1 MSIFDKVLYNTK
13 LFVKR
18 NSSTILCFAAASGVV
33 ATTVVAVKS
42 TPKAMRLIKEQEEE
56 KGEKLT
62 KLETIKAVGPTYCP
76 SILLGI
82 STIACIFSANA
93 IDKKQ
98 QASLASLY
106 SLLDSSYKN
115 YKNNV
120 KETFGEDAEN
130 KIAQTIANKHY
141 GKVIDANDNY
151 DGNVPPEG
159 APNTKMFM
167 DFCTFGFF
175 YSTMEDV
182 KNAEK
187 FVNDILRMR
196 GDVYLNEY
204 KTALGLESS
213 KIDYEIGWSMQ
224 LLNEHGFD
232 EIIFTTEKVKLDN
245 GNDCYVLSVPVDPE
259 ILYQL

>member
-13 LFVKR
+13 VFVKR
-18 NSSTILCFAAASGVV
+18 NSSAILCCAAAAGVV

-42 TPKAMRLIKEQEEE
+42 TPKAMKLIQEREEE

-62 KLETIKAVGPTYCP
+62 KLEVVKVAGPTYVP
-76 SILLGI
+76 SILLGV
-82 STIACIFSANA
+82 STIACIFGANV
-93 IDKKQ
+93 ISKKQ
-98 QASLASLY
+98 QATLVSLY
-106 SLLDSSYKN
+106 SLLDSSYKS
-115 YKNNV
+115 YKDNV
-120 KETFGEDAEN
+120 KETFGEDADN

-151 DGNVPPEG
+151 DGNIPSEEVSG
-159 APNTKMFM
+159 ADIFM

-187 FVNDILRMR
+187 FINDILRMR

-204 KTALGLESS
+204 KTALGLEST
-213 KIDYEIGWSMQ
+213 KIDYEMGWSTQ

-245 GNDCYVLSVPVDPE
+245 GKDCYILSVPVDPE
-259 ILYQL
+259 ILYQI

>member
-18 NSSTILCFAAASGVV
+18 NSSTILCCAAAAGVV

-42 TPKAMRLIKEQEEE
+42 TPKAMRLIQEQEEA

-62 KLETIKAVGPTYCP
+62 KLETIKVAGPTYVP
-76 SILLGI
+76 SILFGV
-82 STIACIFSANA
+82 STIACIFGANA

-98 QASLASLY
+98 QASLVSLY
-106 SLLDSSYKN
+106 SLLDSSYKS

-120 KETFGEDAEN
+120 KETFGEDADN

-151 DGNVPPEG
+151 DGNAPSEG
-159 APNTKMFM
+159 PTNTEIFM

-187 FVNDILRMR
+187 FINDILRMR

-204 KTALGLESS
+204 KTALGLEST
-213 KIDYEIGWSMQ
+213 KIDYEMGWSRQ
-224 LLNEHGFD
+224 LLNENGFD

-245 GNDCYVLSVPVDPE
+245 GKDCYVLSVPVDPE

>member
-13 LFVKR
+13 VFVKR
-18 NSSTILCFAAASGVV
+18 NSSAILCCAAAAGVV

-42 TPKAMRLIKEQEEE
+42 TPKAMKLIQEREEE

-62 KLETIKAVGPTYCP
+62 KLEVVKVAGPTYVP
-76 SILLGI
+76 SILLGV
-82 STIACIFSANA
+82 STIACIFGANV
-93 IDKKQ
+93 ISKKQ
-98 QASLASLY
+98 QATLVSLY
-106 SLLDSSYKN
+106 SLLDSSYKS
-115 YKNNV
+115 YKDNV
-120 KETFGEDAEN
+120 KETFGEDADN
-130 KIAQTIANKHY
+130 KIAQTIANNHY

-151 DGNVPPEG
+151 DGNIPSEEVSG
-159 APNTKMFM
+159 ADIFM

-187 FVNDILRMR
+187 FINDILRMR

-204 KTALGLESS
+204 KTALGLEST
-213 KIDYEIGWSMQ
+213 KIDYEMGWSTQ

-232 EIIFTTEKVKLDN
+232 EIIFTTEKVKLEN
-245 GNDCYVLSVPVDPE
+245 GNDCYILSVPVDPE
-259 ILYQL
+259 ILYQI

>member
-1 MSIFDKVLYNTK
+1 MSIFDKVLYNSK

-18 NSSTILCFAAASGVV
+18 NSSAILCCAATAGVV
-33 ATTVVAVKS
+33 ATAVVAVKS
-42 TPKAMRLIKEQEEE
+42 TPKAMRLIQEQEEA

-62 KLETIKAVGPTYCP
+62 KLETIKAVGPTYVP
-76 SILLGI
+76 SILLGV
-82 STIACIFSANA
+82 STIACIFGANV
-93 IDKKQ
+93 INKKQ
-98 QASLASLY
+98 QASLVSLY

-120 KETFGEDAEN
+120 KETFGADADN

-151 DGNVPPEG
+151 DGNVSSEEIPGTEI
-159 APNTKMFM
+159 FM

-187 FVNDILRMR
+187 FINDILRMR

-204 KTALGLESS
+204 KTALGLEST
-213 KIDYEIGWSMQ
+213 KIDYEMGWSRQ

-245 GNDCYVLSVPVDPE
+245 GKDCYVLSVPVDPE
-259 ILYQL
+259 ILYQI

>member
-13 LFVKR
+13 VFVKR
-18 NSSTILCFAAASGVV
+18 NSSAILCCAAAAGVV

-42 TPKAMRLIKEQEEE
+42 TPKAMKLIQEREEE

-62 KLETIKAVGPTYCP
+62 KLEVIKVAGPTYVP
-76 SILLGI
+76 SILLGV
-82 STIACIFSANA
+82 STIACIFGANV
-93 IDKKQ
+93 ISKKQ
-98 QASLASLY
+98 QATLVSLY
-106 SLLDSSYKN
+106 SLLDSSYKS
-115 YKNNV
+115 YKDNV
-120 KETFGEDAEN
+120 KETFGEDADN

-141 GKVIDANDNY
+141 CKVVDANDNY
-151 DGNVPPEG
+151 DGNIPSEEVSG
-159 APNTKMFM
+159 ADIFM

-187 FVNDILRMR
+187 FINDILRMR

-204 KTALGLESS
+204 KTALGLEST
-213 KIDYEIGWSMQ
+213 KIDYEMGWSTQ

-245 GNDCYVLSVPVDPE
+245 GNDCYILSIPVDPE
-259 ILYQL
+259 ILYQI

>member
-1 MSIFDKVLYNTK
+1 MSIFDKILYNTK
-13 LFVKR
+13 VFVKR
-18 NSSTILCFAAASGVV
+18 NSSAILCCAAAAGVV

-42 TPKAMRLIKEQEEE
+42 TPKAMKLIQEREEE

-62 KLETIKAVGPTYCP
+62 KLEVVKVAGPTYVP
-76 SILLGI
+76 SILLGV
-82 STIACIFSANA
+82 STIACIFGANV
-93 IDKKQ
+93 ISKKQ
-98 QASLASLY
+98 QATLVSLY
-106 SLLDSSYKN
+106 SLLDSSYKS
-115 YKNNV
+115 YKDNV
-120 KETFGEDAEN
+120 KETFGEDADN

-141 GKVIDANDNY
+141 CKVVDANDNY
-151 DGNVPPEG
+151 DSNIPSEEVSG
-159 APNTKMFM
+159 ADIFM

-187 FVNDILRMR
+187 FINDILRMR

-204 KTALGLESS
+204 KTALGLEST
-213 KIDYEIGWSMQ
+213 KIDYEMGWSTQ

-245 GNDCYVLSVPVDPE
+245 GNDCYILSVPVDPE
-259 ILYQL
+259 ILYQI

>member
-13 LFVKR
+13 VFVKR
-18 NSSTILCFAAASGVV
+18 NSSAILCCAAAAGVV

-42 TPKAMRLIKEQEEE
+42 TPKAMRLIQEREEE

-62 KLETIKAVGPTYCP
+62 KLEVIKVAGPTYVP
-76 SILLGI
+76 SILLGV
-82 STIACIFSANA
+82 STIACIFGANA
-93 IDKKQ
+93 ISKKQ
-98 QASLASLY
+98 QATLVSLY
-106 SLLDSSYKN
+106 SLLDSSYKS
-115 YKNNV
+115 YKDNV
-120 KETFGEDAEN
+120 KETFGEDADN
-130 KIAQTIANKHY
+130 KIAQTISNKHY

-151 DGNVPPEG
+151 DGNTPSEEVSG
-159 APNTKMFM
+159 ADIFM

-187 FVNDILRMR
+187 FINDILRMR

-204 KTALGLESS
+204 KTALGLEST
-213 KIDYEIGWSMQ
+213 KIDYEMGWSRQ

-245 GNDCYVLSVPVDPE
+245 GKDCYILSVPVDPE
-259 ILYQL
+259 ILYQI